1 MPELS
6 LEETDITLPFEKNM
20 DQQINNNKKKA
31 NEIFVPSNVFWSC
44 YCFLWFVFFLF
55 CIKQYHQKFKHNCN
69 MDAVGNLI
77 STFFSKTMAIYLEC
91 T

>member
-1 MPELS
+1 MKFLS
-6 LEETDITLPFEKNM
+6 HRMYFGAAI
-20 DQQINNNKKKA
+20 
-31 NEIFVPSNVFWSC
+31 VF
-44 YCFLWFVFFLF
+44 FGLFFFLF